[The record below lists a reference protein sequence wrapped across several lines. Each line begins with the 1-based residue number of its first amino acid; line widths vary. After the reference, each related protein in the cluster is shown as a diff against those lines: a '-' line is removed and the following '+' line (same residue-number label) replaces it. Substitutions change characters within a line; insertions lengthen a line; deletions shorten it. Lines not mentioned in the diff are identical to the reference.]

1 MIDFGAI
8 IGAASAVV
16 AFIVWL
22 VRLEGRV
29 NTETRVREEQIAGV
43 VKAQEAQATANRMFE
58 ARIYEIL
65 ERIEDKLDRKLD
77 RP

>member
-1 MIDFGAI
+1 MIDFSAV
-8 IGAASAVV
+8 IGLGSAVV

-43 VKAQEAQATANRMFE
+43 VKSQEAQATANRLFE